1 MSENHER
8 WYPTQKNEKQTLD
21 EIINIDDHI
30 VISNPSQRNGKG
42 GRPALIVDNTKY
54 MVQNLTQSEI
64 IIPWG
69 VEIVWAVLTP
79 FNTTIDSNIQKIV
92 VGSLYC
98 KPNSRKKTALLDHI
112 AEVYQLMNTKYARGL
127 HWIIAGDYNELK
139 IESILNITPRFKQVV
154 TEPTRMN
161 PPRILDKIIT
171 TLSHYYQKPKIL
183 PPLDNDPDKTG
194 KPSDHKIVVMS
205 AIDVV
210 NNKPGRECREVTF
223 RPITEAGIEK
233 MEEWFKCDELMNSLE
248 DKEVNEKAYNLMH
261 ILHNKV
267 NIFFPQKTRKIT
279 NDNQPFFTDKLVS
292 AKRKKQREYN
302 KNRKSTRWK
311 SMDMEYKLQLNQ
323 AKRSYYKNE
332 IAKLK
337 KSDPKKWYS
346 WLKRLVSSNQLKSN
360 EVNVESLNHL
370 TVEEQAEI
378 IADRMSAVRN
388 EYEPL
393 NKKDIEIPPYNE
405 EDIPVIDVRTVEKHL
420 SELKTNKSTP
430 KGDIPPKIIKRFSKS
445 LSGPLTNLIN
455 SAIKEGSWHLKKK
468 LLPLS
473 QRSIHRKKL
482 KI

>member
-205 AIDVV
+205 AIDVI

-279 NDNQPFFTDKLVS
+279 NDNQPFFTDKLVG
-292 AKRKKQREYN
+292 
-302 KNRKSTRWK
+302 
-311 SMDMEYKLQLNQ
+311 
-323 AKRSYYKNE
+323 
-332 IAKLK
+332 K
-337 KSDPKKWYS
+337 KSVY
-346 WLKRLVSSNQLKSN
+346 
-360 EVNVESLNHL
+360 
-370 TVEEQAEI
+370 
-378 IADRMSAVRN
+378 
-388 EYEPL
+388 
-393 NKKDIEIPPYNE
+393 
-405 EDIPVIDVRTVEKHL
+405 
-420 SELKTNKSTP
+420 
-430 KGDIPPKIIKRFSKS
+430 GF
-445 LSGPLTNLIN
+445 
-455 SAIKEGSWHLKKK
+455 WHLGI
-468 LLPLS
+468 LAS
-473 QRSIHRKKL
+473 
-482 KI
+482 